1 MELFYWGI
9 LLGLFIGV
17 VIALILFELYRKF
30 VLHED
35 NVSVILGILMVAL
48 SAIAVFLQVIG

>member
-1 MELFYWGI
+1 MNPLLLGI
-9 LLGLFIGV
+9 LIGLFIGV

-30 VLHED
+30 VLYED
-35 NVSVILGILMVAL
+35 NVSFILAILMVAV